1 MATACTQAEKNRKTG
16 ILVSSRREWTAVL
29 DYLGQTHEDCTPYL
43 YGEYLEVTYA
53 GRSVLFFHARN
64 RKTRSAA
71 ATQYML
77 DHFDFS
83 LLVDIGTC
91 AGIDR
96 TFHLLDVLIPNR
108 AVNFD
113 MSVPGH
119 EPPIRDHDWTVYFD
133 LSKLDFD
140 YHTGTIATGDRPIVT
155 KEDFDLLNDADVAIG
170 DTESAAIAYVCR
182 ENGVENYFIKGIS
195 DFPMGINT
203 ASGIAENGM
212 SGEQEALFSRN
223 IPLIMRDIL
232 EHHLPRLLQCVWDRQ
247 C

>member
-1 MATACTQAEKNRKTG
+1 MMFEGTRTEKSPKTG
-16 ILVSSRREWTAVL
+16 ILVASRREWSAVL
-29 DYLGQTHEDCTPYL
+29 EYLKQTHEDCTPYL
-43 YGEYLEVTYA
+43 YGEYLETDYA
-53 GRSVLFFHARN
+53 GRSVLFFYAKN

-77 DHFDFS
+77 DHFGFS

-96 TFHLLDVLIPNR
+96 TYHLLDVLIPNR

-119 EPPIRDHDWTVYFD
+119 EPPVRDHDWTVYFD

-155 KEDFDLLNDADVAIG
+155 KEDHDLLNEAGVTIG
-170 DTESAAIAYVCR
+170 DTESAAIASVCR

-195 DFPMGINT
+195 DFPMGVNA
-203 ASGIAENGM
+203 ASGVAENGM
-212 SGEQEALFSRN
+212 GGAQEELFSRN

-232 EHHLPRLLQCVWDRQ
+232 EHHLPRVLRCAWGQRI
-247 C
+247 